1 YWPLAVAPMR
11 TFAIAILLAIVVVCL
26 VSASAVHADVWV
38 NGYTKRNGTVVAPY
52 VRSNPD
58 RIRENNYSYP
68 GNTNPYTGRVAPNT
82 GGYGT
87 TVPVVPM
94 YHVPS

>member
-1 YWPLAVAPMR
+1 MR
-11 TFAIAILLAIVVVCL
+11 ATILIAAIVGISL
-26 VSASAVHADVWV
+26 AGASAAKADVWV

-58 RIRENNYSYP
+58 RIQENNYSYP
-68 GNTNPYTGRVAPNT
+68 GNSNPYTGRVAPNT

-94 YHVPS
+94 YQAPGYRPYGVPHR